1 MDRHQAL
8 EILGIS
14 SVAVPDDVRTARRQ
28 AARTQHPDAGGD
40 TERMSLINQA
50 ADLLLD
56 ELVAGSSS
64 AVDDSSRSRWR
75 DERHGAVGRWQ
86 RDDWSGVEVD
96 RPSFVID
103 VLPVDA
109 FEWLVMA
116 ARVLGQVVDDDP
128 PYCLEVLID
137 SRPDRWCRLD
147 IVPDAGS
154 STISITTS
162 GHDAS
167 DLVPLFVGAIN
178 ELADSGGLSGEAPPP
193 S

>member
-1 MDRHQAL
+1 MDRRQAL

-14 SVAVPDDVRTARRQ
+14 SVSVPDDVRTARRQ

-56 ELVAGSSS
+56 ELGAGSSS
-64 AVDDSSRSRWR
+64 DVGDASRFRR
-75 DERHGAVGRWQ
+75 RNQGYGTGDQWQ
-86 RDDWSGVEVD
+86 RGDWSGIEID

-109 FEWLVMA
+109 FEWLAMA

-137 SRPDRWCRLD
+137 SLPDRWCRLD

-154 STISITTS
+154 STVSITTS
-162 GHDAS
+162 GHDPS

-178 ELADSGGLSGEAPPP
+178 ELAASGGVRGEVPPP